1 MDDSD
6 QPRTSGFSPFWEQR
20 PLDALSGDQWE
31 SLCDGCGRCCLEKMI
46 NHRTGKVT
54 YTNLACPLLDHTSC
68 RCRDYAN
75 RSRII
80 SDCLSLAPGPI
91 RQFRWL
97 PKTCAYR
104 LLAEGKPLPRWHPL
118 VSGRPES
125 VHEAGISL
133 RGRPLVPRNLCSQDL
148 DAHVVDWGIWAKK
161 ATPDG

>member
-80 SDCLSLAPGPI
+80 SDCLSLAP
-91 RQFRWL
+91 
-97 PKTCAYR
+97 
-104 LLAEGKPLPRWHPL
+104 
-118 VSGRPES
+118 
-125 VHEAGISL
+125 
-133 RGRPLVPRNLCSQDL
+133 
-148 DAHVVDWGIWAKK
+148 
-161 ATPDG
+161 